1 MNNSSS
7 SVDPTL
13 LSVPFQLNIWF
24 GLVLFVAG
32 NITCFGNIIVF
43 TSRSF
48 RQRAY
53 SIYLIAEAGNNF
65 VYFNFVLVTRMIQRG
80 YRLPIMNRYD
90 ALCRIRQ
97 FLSQYANQTAFLF
110 FLFAA
115 LDRLLSTQRSLSK
128 KNHGRN
134 ERIPSYFSV
143 IL

>member
-1 MNNSSS
+1 MNTSSTTNDS
-7 SVDPTL
+7 SVDPRL

-24 GLVLFVAG
+24 GLLLFVAG
-32 NITCFGNIIVF
+32 NISCFGNMVVF
-43 TSRSF
+43 SSRSF
-48 RQRAY
+48 RRRAY

-65 VYFNFVLVTRMIQRG
+65 VYFDFVLVTRMIQRG

-90 ALCRIRQ
+90 VLCRIRQ

-128 KNHGRN
+128 KNHEKHSSHFR
-134 ERIPSYFSV
+134 R
-143 IL
+143 